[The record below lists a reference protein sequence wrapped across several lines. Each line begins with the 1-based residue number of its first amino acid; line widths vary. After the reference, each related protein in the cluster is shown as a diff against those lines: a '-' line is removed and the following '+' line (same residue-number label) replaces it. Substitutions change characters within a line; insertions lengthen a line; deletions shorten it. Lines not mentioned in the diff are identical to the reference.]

1 MQMRQNL
8 QRILITVNDMTFTTS
23 LKYLVVIGIITVSL
37 SGNAFAGGF
46 PVRPGRLI
54 LSPAVSYFFATKEW
68 DADGVKED
76 FPGNGKYTSETI
88 SLYAEY
94 GISRRFSAV
103 ATLPYSFNQFSSTG
117 FNPKPYSGLTD
128 LETGIKY
135 YLANIN
141 YIYYI
146 SVQGTA
152 ITPLYKNP
160 AYGTGPELGYAEE
173 GAELKVS
180 FAGSGTLFNKNVYFD
195 ADEAVRQYFGDQG
208 PIQDRYQVTVGL
220 TLDKAFKNQLSLTFG
235 GLWSESNYKNL
246 NILSPEES
254 KNFAFKQLT
263 LSYGHSFNRRLSS
276 FVSVG
281 KFLTGRNTGDGT
293 DFSVAVAYRLF
304 N

>member
-1 MQMRQNL
+1 
-8 QRILITVNDMTFTTS
+8 MTFTRS
-23 LKYLVVIGIITVSL
+23 LKYLIVVAIITVAIHN
-37 SGNAFAGGF
+37 NANAGGF

-54 LSPAVSYFFATKEW
+54 ISPSVSYFFATKEW
-68 DADGVKED
+68 DADGNKES
-76 FPGNGKYTSETI
+76 FPDNGKYTSETL

-103 ATLPYSFNQFSSTG
+103 ATLPYSFNHFSSSNTPTV
-117 FNPKPYSGLTD
+117 NYSGLTD

-152 ITPLYKNP
+152 ITPLYTNP
-160 AYGTGPELGYAEE
+160 PSGTGSELGYDEE

-208 PIQDRYQVTVGL
+208 PIQDRYQVTGGI

-235 GLWSESNYKNL
+235 GIWSESNYKNF
-246 NILSPEES
+246 NIINPEQS

-263 LSYGHSFNRRLSS
+263 LSYGHSFSRRFSS
-276 FVSVG
+276 FLSVG

-293 DFSVAVAYRLF
+293 SVSLAVAYRLF

>member
-1 MQMRQNL
+1 
-8 QRILITVNDMTFTTS
+8 MTFTRS
-23 LKYLVVIGIITVSL
+23 LKYLIIIAITIVAIHN
-37 SGNAFAGGF
+37 NANAGGF

-54 LSPAVSYFFATKEW
+54 ISPSVSYFFATKEW
-68 DADGVKED
+68 DADGNKEN
-76 FPGNGKYTSETI
+76 FPDNGKYTSETL

-103 ATLPYSFNQFSSTG
+103 ATLPYTFNQFNSTG
-117 FNPKPYSGLTD
+117 FNAKYSGLTD
-128 LETGIKY
+128 LETGVKY

-152 ITPLYKNP
+152 ITPLYTNP
-160 AYGTGPELGYAEE
+160 PLGTGSELGYDEE

-208 PIQDRYQVTVGL
+208 PIQDRYQITGGI

-235 GLWSESNYKNL
+235 GIWSESNYKNL
-246 NILSPEES
+246 NVLSPEES

-263 LSYGHSFNRRLSS
+263 LSYGHSFSRRFSS
-276 FVSVG
+276 FISAG